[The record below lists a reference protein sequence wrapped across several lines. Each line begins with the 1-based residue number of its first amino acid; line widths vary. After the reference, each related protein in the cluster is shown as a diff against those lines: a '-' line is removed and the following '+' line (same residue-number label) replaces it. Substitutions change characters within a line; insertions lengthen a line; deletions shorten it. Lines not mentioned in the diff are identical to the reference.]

1 MSAIHSEMATPP
13 VKRRKANFKD
23 EEIFI
28 LMREATK
35 RIAVIHSRGEGP
47 TTLNKQA
54 KRAAWEAI
62 ANAVNA
68 VSPIPRTADD
78 MRKKF
83 IDFKALV
90 KKKVTSNKKELEK
103 TDGKRSIVTLTKTEE
118 AMATLL
124 ETDVDSIPG
133 MVDIEGA
140 LAEDIGFQ
148 EVVEVET
155 VEIVSSLTDHDYIG
169 EAGNTTNPS
178 PSSEQATKPPISH
191 AAVHEPCQCHARQL
205 NRPSVV
211 QEAVG
216 PDMLP
221 TQQSILSDVH
231 MNTMSKKRRIDSDDS
246 SAASTS
252 KQDHTPKSVPLVH
265 KRPEATSTPISTC
278 CLSHDG
284 QPVLT
289 PSWSRS
295 KSKQTPGS
303 QHSKHQTLI
312 LKGLLE
318 DATFADVTLT
328 AEGKSLKA
336 HKAVLSA
343 MSPYFKRVL
352 QNNPS
357 PHPII
362 IMPLDM
368 QFEDLKGI
376 IDYIYMGEIVV
387 PTENLSSLFKA
398 GRVLQISGL
407 TSVDTVG
414 VRAPNTPLFDNVQSM
429 HKDTSGATLS
439 METNQASETRLDT
452 SRNEDA
458 NKLQSS
464 NGSRKSRG
472 SSAAL
477 ENVSQSEKHTHK
489 CKGANSAIVT
499 VEAAEPSDKSN
510 QKRPETVDLSETESF
525 EKTPTQQ
532 QQAKGNCTVISD
544 DDSSRCMFM
553 TDEESQSSDFD
564 YKYFEEQEEE
574 LDPLQIHCHTNDD
587 PFHQSS
593 SISNG
598 QQCDSFNFVTVK
610 EELED

>member
-1 MSAIHSEMATPP
+1 MTASQYSHHPGQDQ
-13 VKRRKANFKD
+13 KAN
-23 EEIFI
+23 
-28 LMREATK
+28 K
-35 RIAVIHSRGEGP
+35 R
-47 TTLNKQA
+47 QA
-54 KRAAWEAI
+54 A
-62 ANAVNA
+62 
-68 VSPIPRTADD
+68 
-78 MRKKF
+78 
-83 IDFKALV
+83 
-90 KKKVTSNKKELEK
+90 
-103 TDGKRSIVTLTKTEE
+103 
-118 AMATLL
+118 
-124 ETDVDSIPG
+124 
-133 MVDIEGA
+133 
-140 LAEDIGFQ
+140 
-148 EVVEVET
+148 
-155 VEIVSSLTDHDYIG
+155 
-169 EAGNTTNPS
+169 
-178 PSSEQATKPPISH
+178 
-191 AAVHEPCQCHARQL
+191 
-205 NRPSVV
+205 
-211 QEAVG
+211 
-216 PDMLP
+216 
-221 TQQSILSDVH
+221 
-231 MNTMSKKRRIDSDDS
+231 
-246 SAASTS
+246 
-252 KQDHTPKSVPLVH
+252 
-265 KRPEATSTPISTC
+265 
-278 CLSHDG
+278 
-284 QPVLT
+284 
-289 PSWSRS
+289 
-295 KSKQTPGS
+295 
-303 QHSKHQTLI
+303 
-312 LKGLLE
+312 GLLE

-407 TSVDTVG
+407 TTVDTVG

-499 VEAAEPSDKSN
+499 VEAAEPSDNSN

-587 PFHQSS
+587 PFHQSA